1 MVELSHVCA
10 SVGGRY
16 VGSAQQ
22 ESRDSAMADAREL
35 QQRGRAYQAAKSDRS
50 HGRVGLEGLKGC
62 FGLVGHRAGKITVE
76 ADFSRL
82 RRQMAVQSRMRET
95 PVNCRFFG

>member
-1 MVELSHVCA
+1 M
-10 SVGGRY
+10 
-16 VGSAQQ
+16 
-22 ESRDSAMADAREL
+22 
-35 QQRGRAYQAAKSDRS
+35 
-50 HGRVGLEGLKGC
+50 GLEGMKGC

-95 PVNCRFFG
+95 RVNCRFFG